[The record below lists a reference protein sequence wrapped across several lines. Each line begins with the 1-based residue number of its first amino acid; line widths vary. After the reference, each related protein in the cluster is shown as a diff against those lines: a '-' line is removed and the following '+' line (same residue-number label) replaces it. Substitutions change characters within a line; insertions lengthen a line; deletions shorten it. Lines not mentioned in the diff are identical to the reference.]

1 MSIDNINC
9 LIYENNNFDNKLDI
23 NDLQLFSNVFD
34 TNDNHNNDTID
45 YIELEH
51 DYTSNYNVK
60 SLQQILQYYNINIKK
75 MVKYELI
82 QMLLLFEM
90 DINNKSIVDRRIRL
104 WKNIKEL
111 KQDPYFSKYILFS
124 FE

>member
-9 LIYENNNFDNKLDI
+9 LIYENNNFDNKLDM
-23 NDLQLFSNVFD
+23 NDLQLFS
-34 TNDNHNNDTID
+34 TEINNQINNEDEIY

-51 DYTSNYNVK
+51 DYTLNYNVK
-60 SLQQILQYYNINIKK
+60 SLQHILQYYNINIKK

-111 KQDPYFSKYILFS
+111 KQDSYFSKYILFAS
-124 FE
+124 D